1 MSSQKRKLI
10 IDKIFSKLF
19 RLEEMEEEE
28 EQFVYV
34 VEENQNLNLNLNL
47 NFTTDLAQ
55 TEVDATKV
63 KQTQI

>member
-1 MSSQKRKLI
+1 LLISSQKRKLI
-10 IDKIFSKLF
+10 IEKIFSKLF

-34 VEENQNLNLNLNL
+34 VEEEQNLNL

-63 KQTQI
+63 KQTQIQT

>member
-10 IDKIFSKLF
+10 IEKIFSKLF

-34 VEENQNLNLNLNL
+34 VEEDQNLNLNL

>member
-1 MSSQKRKLI
+1 
-10 IDKIFSKLF
+10 
-19 RLEEMEEEE
+19 MEEEE

-34 VEENQNLNLNLNL
+34 VEEERNLNL

>member
-1 MSSQKRKLI
+1 
-10 IDKIFSKLF
+10 
-19 RLEEMEEEE
+19 MEEEE

-34 VEENQNLNLNLNL
+34 VEEERNLKLNL

-63 KQTQI
+63 KQTQIQT